1 MDSSIRKMLWGA
13 FAALTLLVI
22 LGLALTLTVLQIGR
36 RQEYRIVHGSAPLID
51 AVNSMG
57 LDITTMVSA
66 ARGYIAQQQ
75 SQFAQQ
81 YDDAVR
87 DFAKSD
93 KQATEL
99 TEEPRDLL
107 VVGDLRRHYF
117 EVRQL
122 ADKQF
127 RLAHDGK
134 IAEASDAMLE
144 LARVRRSAP

>member
-13 FAALTLLVI
+13 FAALTVLVI

-66 ARGYIAQQQ
+66 ARAFTVQQQ
-75 SQFAQQ
+75 TQFLQQ

-87 DFAKSD
+87 DFVKSD
-93 KQATEL
+93 GQAT
-99 TEEPRDLL
+99 
-107 VVGDLRRHYF
+107 
-117 EVRQL
+117 QL
-122 ADKQF
+122 ADDP
-127 RLAHDGK
+127 RDAH
-134 IAEASDAMLE
+134 IVSDM
-144 LARVRRSAP
+144 